1 MACTKNP
8 LSKVRHFAVPYT
20 CGLRT
25 LTFLL
30 LTLFC
35 LGSINAATQTKTAS
49 ADDRLII
56 QPRRIVIVRT
66 PEVAKNFPRRK
77 TAIVVYPVISGLK
90 DPAVLRRVR
99 SLFDFKNIFD
109 YSLQE
114 YREDAWLS
122 EFNYKVNL
130 NSNHLLDIT
139 FNQSGL
145 AAYPDD
151 HSKHFIVDL
160 KTGTVIKATDAFDST
175 KLQQLAEL
183 VNGKLQQELK
193 QLEKENSEE
202 DSKDP
207 ETKTM
212 RRDAY
217 EALKFEESNL
227 DEFSVNARGVTFL
240 YDAGFPHAAKAL
252 EPSGRYFFSY
262 SQLKPFIRP
271 DGPLGQFV
279 R

>member
-1 MACTKNP
+1 M
-8 LSKVRHFAVPYT
+8 PYT
-20 CGLRT
+20 FRIKLPSK
-25 LTFLL
+25 LTFVLL
-30 LTLFC
+30 SLFC
-35 LGSINAATQTKTAS
+35 LCSVGAATQTKTAGT
-49 ADDRLII
+49 DDRVII

-66 PEVAKNFPRRK
+66 PEVARNFPRRK
-77 TAIVVYPVISGLK
+77 TATVVYPVISGLK

-122 EFNYKVNL
+122 EFNYKVNF
-130 NSNHLLDIT
+130 NSNYLLDIT

-151 HSKHFIVDL
+151 QSKHFIVDL
-160 KTGTVIKATDAFDST
+160 KTGTVIKAAEAFEST

-183 VNGKLQQELK
+183 VDAKLKQELK
-193 QLEKENSEE
+193 ELEKQNTEV
-202 DSKDP
+202 DSKDLDVQAVK
-207 ETKTM
+207 E
-212 RRDAY
+212 AY
-217 EALKFEESNL
+217 EVLKFEESNL
-227 DEFSVNARGVTFL
+227 DEFSVSTRGVTFL
-240 YDAGFPHAAKAL
+240 YDAGFPHVIKAF
-252 EPSGRYFFSY
+252 EPRGRYFFSY
-262 SQLKPFIRP
+262 TQLKPFIRP